1 MHSKMKDRQFRVALI
16 GCGAIAFNHFK
27 ALEHVENAKVVALCD
42 LKPEKCADYINK
54 FGLDARIYTDY
65 IEMYDTEKPD
75 AVHITTPHYLHAEMT
90 VAALER
96 GIDVFLEKPMCI
108 SIEEIEQI
116 LEAEKKSTARV
127 CVSFQNRFL
136 TAVREA
142 LRIAEEDGGAIAANF
157 SVFWQRTV
165 PYYTESGWRGS
176 YATEGGGVMI
186 NQAIHSIDMLTLFLG
201 KPVSVCATKSNHHLK
216 GVIEVEDTCEGV
228 IEFEGG
234 RQANF
239 YATTSATGMDCTAV
253 TVITKN
259 HRIRIEP
266 PELYV
271 DGERIPFDAEIAA
284 IGKRCYGNGHYKLIP
299 KFYEAIETGDEM
311 PITAESAQY
320 ALRILLTAY
329 KSNDEKTII
338 L

>member
-1 MHSKMKDRQFRVALI
+1 MKKKQFRVALV
-16 GCGAIAFNHFK
+16 GCGTIALNHFM
-27 ALEHVENAKVVALCD
+27 ALGHVDGAKVIALCD
-42 LKPEKCADYINK
+42 IKPERCAAYIDQ
-54 FGLDARIYTDY
+54 FGFEAKVYTDY
-65 IEMYDTEKPD
+65 IEMLDTEKPD

-108 SIEEIEQI
+108 STDEIARI

-142 LRIAEEDGGAIAANF
+142 LRIVEEDGGALGGNF
-157 SVFWQRTV
+157 CVFWERTEK
-165 PYYTESGWRGS
+165 YYTESGWRGS

-216 GVIEVEDTCEGV
+216 GIIEVEDSCEGV

-234 RQANF
+234 KKANF
-239 YATTSATGMDCTAV
+239 YATTSAGVRDHTAL
-253 TVITKN
+253 TVMTKN
-259 HRIRIEP
+259 HTVRIEP
-266 PELYV
+266 PELYI
-271 DGERIPFDAEIAA
+271 DGNHIPFEKEIAA
-284 IGKRCYGNGHYKLIP
+284 VGKQCYGNGHYKIIP
-299 KFYEAIETGDEM
+299 MFYDAIENGKEM
-311 PITAESAQY
+311 PVTAESAQY
-320 ALRILLTAY
+320 AVRILLTAY

-338 L
+338 V

>member
-1 MHSKMKDRQFRVALI
+1 MHSKMSTKQFKVALI
-16 GCGAIAFNHFK
+16 GCGSIAYNHFM
-27 ALEHVENAKVVALCD
+27 ALEHVKNVKIAALCD
-42 LKPEKCADYINK
+42 IKPERCENYIQK
-54 FGLDARIYTDY
+54 FGFDAKVYTDY

-90 VAALER
+90 IAALER

-108 SIEEIEQI
+108 SVEEIEKI
-116 LEAEKKSTARV
+116 IEAEKKSTARV

-136 TAVREA
+136 TSVREA
-142 LRIAEEDGGAIAANF
+142 LRIVEEDGGAITANF

-216 GVIEVEDTCEGV
+216 GIIEVEDTCEGV

-234 RQANF
+234 KQANF
-239 YATTSATGMDCTAV
+239 YATTSATGTDCTAV

-259 HRIRIEP
+259 HVLRIEP

-271 DGERIPFDAEIAA
+271 DGDRIPFDAEIAA
-284 IGKRCYGNGHYKLIP
+284 VGKKCYGNGHYKIIP
-299 KFYEAIETGDEM
+299 KFYEAIETGAPM
-311 PITAESAQY
+311 PVTAESAQY

-329 KSNDEKTII
+329 KSNDQKIA
-338 L
+338 LL